1 MSFRLEDKY
10 LILLI
15 FFDLPTKTKYEKR
28 IARKFRNHLLKDG
41 FFMIQ
46 FSVYARISKNYA
58 LLEKHINRIN
68 KYLPNTGSVKTLIIN
83 KEQYN
88 SMKELINIEEY
99 NFEKDYRNS
108 NQIVY
113 L

>member
-1 MSFRLEDKY
+1 MPFGLEDEY

-15 FFDLPTKTKYEKR
+15 FFDLPTKTKREKR
-28 IARKFRNHLLKDG
+28 IASKFRNHLLKDG

-58 LLEKHINRIN
+58 LLEKHINRIY
-68 KYLPNTGSVKTLIIN
+68 KYLPKDGSVKTLIIN
-83 KEQYN
+83 KEQYD
-88 SMKELINIEEY
+88 SMKELINTEEY

-108 NQIVY
+108 NQIIY

>member
-1 MSFRLEDKY
+1 MSFRLENKY

-15 FFDLPTKTKYEKR
+15 FFDLPTKTKYQKKT
-28 IARKFRNHLLKDG
+28 ASKFRAHLLKDG

-68 KYLPNTGSVKTLIIN
+68 KYLPDSGSVKTLIIS
-83 KEQYN
+83 KEQYD
-88 SMKELINIEEY
+88 SMNELINTTEY
-99 NFEKDYRNS
+99 NLEKDYRNS
-108 NQIVY
+108 NQIIY